1 LVNKCSAVI
10 FSYFG
15 DCPLI
20 SDLERYCP
28 IVRYVPWIA
37 EAEYYLSEKK
47 RDRNTGI
54 YIGSLER
61 FKNAAE
67 LVEAIPLILDRSD
80 TECFIVIGPG
90 KYALYIKQLA
100 ERYGQRLKYVES
112 VPISDAMCML
122 QSAGYGYTPV
132 TDCGL
137 CFIGDCWGTG
147 TPLIT
152 THELDGFLH
161 KNIDTLVAD
170 GIGNLPKT
178 INTLLKSEDLYER
191 MRQNGRE
198 RYLSN
203 HTAQS
208 VAEEYLKVLHEIVAL
223 PQKR

>member
-1 LVNKCSAVI
+1 
-10 FSYFG
+10 
-15 DCPLI
+15 
-20 SDLERYCP
+20 
-28 IVRYVPWIA
+28 
-37 EAEYYLSEKK
+37 
-47 RDRNTGI
+47 
-54 YIGSLER
+54 LER

-137 CFIGDCWGTG
+137 GFIGDCWGTG